1 MLVRLEE
8 NQGIF
13 LEIKMFKS
21 INNFLLLILIIIFS
35 IGYIIFFLDSD
46 TIKSEIEEYVSSKI
60 NYTFVYDGDLNIS
73 YAPDARLSITDI
85 KISDESYEPVKKIA
99 NIGSLEL
106 IIDKEKIID
115 KIIDVQKIEALDAIY
130 FGVNLD
136 EILLKTYSLIKFKKF
151 QNISVDNNTVLNQL
165 FSNAVIDNGIMKIK
179 NIYFETSLLK
189 ASGKGVIDLN
199 QRTIKI
205 DMFGKV
211 RDIKSISE
219 DVKNIY
225 TNHYPDDLVNKELP
239 IIIRGSLDNPDITID
254 IEYIIKKEIINP
266 LKDKLLEKITD
277 DLKEQ
282 IKLPF

>member
-1 MLVRLEE
+1 ME

-219 DVKNIY
+219 DVNNIY

-254 IEYIIKKEIINP
+254 LEYIIKKEIINP

>member
-1 MLVRLEE
+1 VE

>member
-1 MLVRLEE
+1 
-8 NQGIF
+8 
-13 LEIKMFKS
+13 MFKR
-21 INNFLLLILIIIFS
+21 INNFLLLVLIIIFS
-35 IGYIIFFLDSD
+35 IGYIIFFLDAD

-85 KISDESYEPVKKIA
+85 KIFDESYEPVKKIA

-151 QNISVDNNTVLNQL
+151 QNISADNNTVLNQL
-165 FSNAVIDNGIMKIK
+165 FSNAVIENGIMKIK
-179 NIYFETSLLK
+179 NIYFETSLIK
-189 ASGKGVIDLN
+189 ASGKGIIDLN

-277 DLKEQ
+277 DIKEQ

>member
-1 MLVRLEE
+1 ME
-8 NQGIF
+8 NQEIF
-13 LEIKMFKS
+13 LEIKMFKR
-21 INNFLLLILIIIFS
+21 INNFLLLVLIIIFS
-35 IGYIIFFLDSD
+35 IGYIIFFLDAD

-115 KIIDVQKIEALDAIY
+115 KIIDVQKIEAQDAIY

-136 EILLKTYSLIKFKKF
+136 EILIKTYSLIKFKKF
-151 QNISVDNNTVLNQL
+151 QNISADNNTVFNQL
-165 FSNAVIDNGIMKIK
+165 FSNAVIENGIMKIK
-179 NIYFETSLLK
+179 NIYFETSLIK
-189 ASGKGVIDLN
+189 ASGKGIIDLN
-199 QRTIKI
+199 QRTIKV

-277 DLKEQ
+277 DIKEQ

>member
-1 MLVRLEE
+1 ME
-8 NQGIF
+8 NQEIF
-13 LEIKMFKS
+13 LEIKMFKR
-21 INNFLLLILIIIFS
+21 INNFLLLVLIIISS
-35 IGYIIFFLDSD
+35 IGYIIFFLDAD

-136 EILLKTYSLIKFKKF
+136 EIFIKTYSLIKFKKF
-151 QNISVDNNTVLNQL
+151 QNISVDNNTVFNQL

-179 NIYFETSLLK
+179 NIYFETSLIK
-189 ASGKGVIDLN
+189 ASGKGIIDLN

-239 IIIRGSLDNPDITID
+239 IIIRGSLDNPDITIN

-277 DLKEQ
+277 DIKEQ

>member
-1 MLVRLEE
+1 ME

-60 NYTFVYDGDLNIS
+60 NYTFLYDGDLNIS

-151 QNISVDNNTVLNQL
+151 QNISVDNNTVLNRL

-211 RDIKSISE
+211 RDIKSISQ

-225 TNHYPDDLVNKELP
+225 TNYYPDDLVNKELP

-254 IEYIIKKEIINP
+254 LEYIIKKEIINP

>member
-1 MLVRLEE
+1 
-8 NQGIF
+8 
-13 LEIKMFKS
+13 MFKR
-21 INNFLLLILIIIFS
+21 INNFLLLVLIIIFS
-35 IGYIIFFLDSD
+35 IGYIIFFLDAD
-46 TIKSEIEEYVSSKI
+46 TFKSEIEEYVSSKI

-151 QNISVDNNTVLNQL
+151 QNISVENNTVLNQL

-239 IIIRGSLDNPDITID
+239 IIIRGSLDNPDITIN

-277 DLKEQ
+277 DIKEQ

>member
-1 MLVRLEE
+1 ME
-8 NQGIF
+8 NQEIF
-13 LEIKMFKS
+13 LEIKMFKR
-21 INNFLLLILIIIFS
+21 INNFLLLVLIIIFS
-35 IGYIIFFLDSD
+35 LGYIIFFLDAY

-151 QNISVDNNTVLNQL
+151 QNISVDNNTVLNRL

-179 NIYFETSLLK
+179 NIYFETSLIK
-189 ASGKGVIDLN
+189 ASGKGIIDLN
-199 QRTIKI
+199 QRTIKV

-239 IIIRGSLDNPDITID
+239 IIIRGSLDNPDITIN

-277 DLKEQ
+277 DIKEQ

>member
-1 MLVRLEE
+1 ME
-8 NQGIF
+8 NQEIF
-13 LEIKMFKS
+13 LEIKMFKR
-21 INNFLLLILIIIFS
+21 INNFLLLVLIIIFS
-35 IGYIIFFLDSD
+35 IGYIIFFLDAD
-46 TIKSEIEEYVSSKI
+46 TIKSEIEEYVSAKI

-106 IIDKEKIID
+106 IIDKENIID
-115 KIIDVQKIEALDAIY
+115 KIIDVQKIEAQDAIY

-136 EILLKTYSLIKFKKF
+136 EILIKTYSLIKFKKF

-165 FSNAVIDNGIMKIK
+165 FSNAVIENGIMKIK
-179 NIYFETSLLK
+179 NIYFETSLIK
-189 ASGKGVIDLN
+189 ASGKGIIDLN

-239 IIIRGSLDNPDITID
+239 IIIRGSLDNPDITIN

-277 DLKEQ
+277 DIKEQ

>member
-1 MLVRLEE
+1 
-8 NQGIF
+8 
-13 LEIKMFKS
+13 MFKR
-21 INNFLLLILIIIFS
+21 INNFLLLVLIIIFS

-46 TIKSEIEEYVSSKI
+46 TIKSEIEGYVSSKI

-115 KIIDVQKIEALDAIY
+115 KIIDVQKIEALDTIY

-219 DVKNIY
+219 DSKNIY

>member
-1 MLVRLEE
+1 ME

-13 LEIKMFKS
+13 LETKMFKS

-165 FSNAVIDNGIMKIK
+165 FANAVIDDDIMKIK

-225 TNHYPDDLVNKELP
+225 TDHYPDDLVNKELP

>member
-1 MLVRLEE
+1 
-8 NQGIF
+8 
-13 LEIKMFKS
+13 MFKR
-21 INNFLLLILIIIFS
+21 INNFLLLVLIIIFS
-35 IGYIIFFLDSD
+35 IGYIIFFLDAD

-136 EILLKTYSLIKFKKF
+136 EILIKTYSLIKFKKF

-179 NIYFETSLLK
+179 NIYFETSLIK
-189 ASGKGVIDLN
+189 ASGKGIIDLN

-239 IIIRGSLDNPDITID
+239 IIIRGSLDNPDITIN

-277 DLKEQ
+277 DIKEQ

>member
-1 MLVRLEE
+1 ME

-13 LEIKMFKS
+13 LETKMFKS

-106 IIDKEKIID
+106 VIDKEKIID

-151 QNISVDNNTVLNQL
+151 QNISADNNTVLNQL
-165 FSNAVIDNGIMKIK
+165 FSNAIIDKGIMKIK
-179 NIYFETSLLK
+179 NIYFETSLIK
-189 ASGKGVIDLN
+189 ASGKGIIDLN
-199 QRTIKI
+199 QRTIII

-225 TNHYPDDLVNKELP
+225 TSHYPDDLVNKELP

-254 IEYIIKKEIINP
+254 IEYIVKKEIINP

-277 DLKEQ
+277 DIKEQ

>member
-1 MLVRLEE
+1 ME

-151 QNISVDNNTVLNQL
+151 QNISVDNNTVLNRL

-189 ASGKGVIDLN
+189 ASGTGVIDLN